1 MTYTYAQKTAERDNL
16 RAQKEQNYFWQQ
28 FSLLFKNKC
37 KFSKCFC
44 VSETAQYSERIWNV
58 LKSYSLRARVAVDF
72 KITF

>member
-44 VSETAQYSERIWNV
+44 VSETAQYSERI
-58 LKSYSLRARVAVDF
+58 
-72 KITF
+72 